1 MRSIGVLAALLMAAL
16 FTASSLSAEG
26 GDPAASGPA
35 DPHAAAAPELP
46 PAAAAAEPSQHAETA
61 AQAEPAAQDAQ
72 PTPAEHAEAQ
82 SADSSTAPATMAP
95 APTPIAKRHQVRTG
109 PAGFDE
115 QGHQGRVHF
124 VERGDTLWDIAGVYL
139 ATPWVWPS
147 IWKDNRNIANPH
159 RIYPGDRIW
168 ITDGEMR
175 VVSAEEAQQMIRREP
190 PAAPA
195 PEPLA
200 ETPAPEATAEPES
213 RPFVYRVSSRELS
226 GYVTPEQLAASASVV
241 EGFVPKQMHAQGDE
255 VYVGLGEGQA
265 QPADQFTAY
274 RANEKVL
281 DPEDGHLIGYHVE
294 LLGQLELVQVH
305 AETAT
310 AIVRQGNSEIE
321 LGDRLMPRESIP
333 SEIAA
338 TAAPADLRAQV
349 AFFAKSR
356 TQVAQEDYVI
366 LNRGSDHGIQ
376 VGCLLEVFRPGRRV
390 PESVRGEDV
399 MLPDRPLAELLV
411 VRVQEGSATAVVLHA
426 DLEIEVG
433 DPLRASTRMPVAAR

>member
-1 MRSIGVLAALLMAAL
+1 MRSTGVLAALLLATL

-46 PAAAAAEPSQHAETA
+46 PADAASEPSQH
-61 AQAEPAAQDAQ
+61 AEPAAQDAH

-82 SADSSTAPATMAP
+82 PAESSTAPVTEAP
-95 APTPIAKRHQVRTG
+95 APTPVAKRHQVRTG
-109 PAGFDE
+109 PSGFDE

-200 ETPAPEATAEPES
+200 ETPAPEATAAPES
-213 RPFVYRVSSRELS
+213 RPLVYEVSSREIS

-241 EGFVPKQMHAQGDE
+241 EGFVPRQMYAQGDE

-274 RANEKVL
+274 RADEKVL

-294 LLGQLELVQVH
+294 LLGRLELVQVH
-305 AETAT
+305 AESAT
-310 AIVRQGNSEIE
+310 AIVRQGSSEIE
-321 LGDRLMPRESIP
+321 LGDRVMPHEPIP

-338 TAAPADLRAQV
+338 TAAPADLRARV

-366 LNRGSDHGIQ
+366 LNRGSDHGIE
-376 VGCLLEVFRPGRRV
+376 VGSMLEVFRPGRRV
-390 PESVRGEDV
+390 PETVRGEDV

-411 VRVQEGSATAVVLHA
+411 VRVQKGSATAIVLHA
-426 DLEIEVG
+426 ELEIEVG
-433 DPLRASTRMPVAAR
+433 DPLRASTRMPLAAR